1 MTEAQPAASS
11 IHARWRKFVRRFA
24 SFLILATLISWT
36 LSRTSISLERSPRPA
51 GFIRGMLQGALM
63 PMALPNLLIGNDVT
77 IYSAR
82 NTGLPYKLGYTVGVN
97 MCGALFFGV
106 FFVRLSQWRRHLKR

>member
-1 MTEAQPAASS
+1 MTHPQLPASS
-11 IHARWRKFVRRFA
+11 NHARWRKFVLRFA
-24 SFLILATLISWT
+24 SFLVLATLISWT
-36 LSRTSISLERSPRPA
+36 LNRTSNSLERSPLPA
-51 GFIRGMLQGALM
+51 GFGRGVLQGALM

-106 FFVRLSQWRRHLKR
+106 FFVRLNQS